1 MARQVYRQ
9 GEEDGSKLTN
19 YALLC
24 LCLCLSLSEERR
36 KMKGK
41 RGRRGSKGKKSDGWH
56 FKQGIYFVPLVNQ
69 FVYMLDKIRLIVGAK
84 TFSLIHARL

>member
-1 MARQVYRQ
+1 
-9 GEEDGSKLTN
+9 
-19 YALLC
+19 
-24 LCLCLSLSEERR
+24 
-36 KMKGK
+36 MKGK